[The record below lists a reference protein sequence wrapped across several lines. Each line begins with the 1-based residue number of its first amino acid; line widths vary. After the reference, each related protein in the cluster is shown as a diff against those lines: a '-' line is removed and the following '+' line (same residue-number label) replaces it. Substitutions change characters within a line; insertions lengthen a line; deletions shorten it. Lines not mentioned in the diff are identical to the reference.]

1 MSEMKDTPKP
11 ISFFPKDVP
20 SPLALPGGITEVFTI
35 SNGGADSKTDLRLSI
50 FDSSG
55 NYHRILAIN
64 ALAVGESM
72 KFDLAKFNKQAAKA
86 KLMYRGKDGIGRHSY
101 LEAPPEKFFSSL
113 DIKWFVQVDDQSIEE
128 CFFCGEEA

>member
-1 MSEMKDTPKP
+1 MSEVKDTPKP
-11 ISFFPKDVP
+11 ISFFQKDVP
-20 SPLALPGGITEVFTI
+20 NPLVLSGITEMFTI
-35 SNGGADSKTDLRLSI
+35 SNGGADTKTDIRLSVI
-50 FDSSG
+50 DSGG

-72 KFDLAKFNKQAAKA
+72 KFDLVKFNKQAAKA
-86 KLMYRGKDGIGRHSY
+86 KLMYRGKDGTGRHSY

-113 DIKWFVQVDDQSIEE
+113 DIKWFVQVDDHSIEE